1 MREALEGSQAIAR
14 VVSLTKPD
22 VVAAYP
28 ITPQTHIVENL
39 SKLVAEGNLHTE
51 FVSVESE
58 FSAASVVLGAAAAGA
73 RAYTA
78 SASQGILLMSEVM
91 FNIAGMRIP
100 LVMTIANRSVGAPI
114 NIWNDQSDTMAVRDA
129 GWIQLHCISNQEA
142 VDTTIQAF
150 RIAQET
156 ELPVAVNMDGFV
168 LTHTMEVID
177 MPTQA
182 QVDKFLP
189 PFEFDRKLDPA
200 KPATM
205 GTLVDPNW
213 FPEVRHSHH
222 AAMGKA
228 LSKIEE
234 IDKAF
239 AKDFGRASGGLL
251 AVEGDKK
258 AKVAILAMGSVV
270 GTMMAGYEEYK
281 DEVGPARIVKLRAFR
296 PFPAKALRAAVK
308 GVEKLVVIDRA
319 ISPGLGGVLG
329 TEVSAVLSTMENA
342 PKVYNYALGLGG
354 RDIQAS
360 MYRDLLQTI
369 QNPKAPRFSIF
380 DADLKKLPPEDR

>member
-14 VVSLTKPD
+14 AVALAKPD

-28 ITPQTHIVENL
+28 ITPQTHIVENI
-39 SKLVAEGNLHTE
+39 SKLVADGSLHTE

-91 FNIAGMRIP
+91 YNISGLRVP
-100 LVMTIANRSVGAPI
+100 LVMTIANRAVGGPL
-114 NIWNDQSDTMAVRDA
+114 NIWNDQSDAMAVRDS
-129 GWIQLHCISNQEA
+129 GWIQLHCMSNQEA

-150 RIAQET
+150 RLAEET

-182 QVDKFLP
+182 DVDRFLP
-189 PFEFDRKLDPA
+189 PFKFDRKLDPA
-200 KPATM
+200 KPASL

-222 AAMGKA
+222 AAMGRA
-228 LSKIEE
+228 LAKIEE
-234 IDKAF
+234 IDKDF
-239 AKDFGRASGGLL
+239 ARVFGRASGGLL
-251 AVEGDKK
+251 SVEGDSK

-270 GTMMAGYEEYK
+270 GTLLAGFEEYP
-281 DEVGPARIVKLRAFR
+281 DMPARIVKLRAHR
-296 PFPAKALRAAVK
+296 PFPAKALRKALK
-308 GVEKLVVIDRA
+308 GCEKVIVIDRA
-319 ISPGLGGVLG
+319 ISPGMGGVIG
-329 TEVSAVLSTMENA
+329 TEVSAMLSTMAKA

-354 RDIQAS
+354 RDIPVS
-360 MYRDLLQTI
+360 MYADLLRAVEK
-369 QNPKAPRFSIF
+369 PKAPRFAVF
-380 DADLKKLPPEDR
+380 DVDLRKLPPEDR

>member
-14 VVSLTKPD
+14 AVSLAKPD

-28 ITPQTHIVENL
+28 ITPQTHIVENI
-39 SKLVAEGNLHTE
+39 SKLVADGNLHTE

-91 FNIAGMRIP
+91 YNIAGLRIP
-100 LVMTIANRSVGAPI
+100 LVMTIANRAVGGPL
-114 NIWNDQSDTMAVRDA
+114 NIWNDQSDTMAVRDS

-150 RIAQET
+150 RLAQET

-177 MPTQA
+177 VPDQA
-182 QVDKFLP
+182 DVDKFLP
-189 PFEFDRKLDPA
+189 PFEFARKLDPA
-200 KPATM
+200 KPASM

-222 AAMGKA
+222 AAMGRA
-228 LSKIEE
+228 LPKIEE

-239 AKDFGRASGGLL
+239 AKIFGARLGRAS
-251 AVEGDKK
+251 
-258 AKVAILAMGSVV
+258 
-270 GTMMAGYEEYK
+270 
-281 DEVGPARIVKLRAFR
+281 
-296 PFPAKALRAAVK
+296 
-308 GVEKLVVIDRA
+308 DRR
-319 ISPGLGGVLG
+319 G
-329 TEVSAVLSTMENA
+329 
-342 PKVYNYALGLGG
+342 
-354 RDIQAS
+354 
-360 MYRDLLQTI
+360 
-369 QNPKAPRFSIF
+369 
-380 DADLKKLPPEDR
+380 